1 MLKKLVSALALTSL
15 AFGSGLCFNPYNH
28 DYGISIEKTHDT
40 NLLSNYNKTI
50 TLHNGKMQVDKYTT
64 IEFVRYMTERNKT
77 LVLMKVKGYPTYF
90 VIYTECTHGK
100 PVTVD
105 LETLGRIGPG
115 SSRVSDIPR
124 YPLKFG
130 FYKDGFWVKY
140 LYMVLETDGDG
151 CQRITHYYPY
161 KLIKEHKGYKGPM
174 KFYNLPNKLC
184 YALTKKLEI

>member
-1 MLKKLVSALALTSL
+1 MNAKVPSVDREQVYFIVYTD
-15 AFGSGLCFNPYNH
+15 C
-28 DYGISIEKTHDT
+28 T
-40 NLLSNYNKTI
+40 N
-50 TLHNGKMQVDKYTT
+50 
-64 IEFVRYMTERNKT
+64 
-77 LVLMKVKGYPTYF
+77 
-90 VIYTECTHGK
+90 GK
-100 PVTVD
+100 PVTEYLKV
-105 LETLGRIGPG
+105 LGFP
-115 SSRVSDIPR
+115 SSHSGVVNIPK
-124 YPLKFG
+124 YPIKFG